1 MRIFINIYRAV
12 MQKYRPLNLLCV
24 YTSVKVS
31 GRRQREN
38 NMGTSLWQLV
48 REASSELLSW
58 LSLCWQGE
66 QQLSWVHRIELLTL
80 KLTEAVGLKPPTQ
93 TSFPASPDILCKS
106 LRCQKFVSEK
116 LLLMLLLRH
125 WSERFLT
132 WVKSEL
138 FFIQQSGHPLA
149 LWCRWSS
156 EKGQPSAWGVHNTAV
171 VSIWKC
177 CWHYYEIWV
186 QL

>member
-66 QQLSWVHRIELLTL
+66 QQLSWVYRIELLTL

-93 TSFPASPDILCKS
+93 TS
-106 LRCQKFVSEK
+106 CQPWYTVQVPQVSEIC
-116 LLLMLLLRH
+116 LRKAFVDVVTETLKWKISH
-125 WSERFLT
+125 LSEE
-132 WVKSEL
+132 WA
-138 FFIQQSGHPLA
+138 FFHPTKWPPSGTMIQVA
-149 LWCRWSS
+149 IRKRTDKCMR
-156 EKGQPSAWGVHNTAV
+156 SA
-171 VSIWKC
+171 
-177 CWHYYEIWV
+177 
-186 QL
+186 